1 MRVTIIGHGPAPAQA
16 TTGASGILVEAG
28 ATRLLL
34 DCGQGVIGPLL
45 ERMDPRELDAI
56 VVGHMH
62 ADHYL
67 DVVGLRYLF
76 PWAGEPQRRLPL
88 HLPPRGTERLTM
100 LASAISERPT
110 FFEDSFEIAEYAE
123 EVALEIGELHV
134 VPFRARHYVPAWG
147 MTVTDRA
154 GRRLVYAGDTGP
166 NDRLADVARGA
177 DLLICEASL
186 ADVSEDDGARG
197 HMTAT
202 EALETAR
209 AAGVARTIVTH
220 FGTAL
225 RPSVEAAIAASGVS
239 AEAARVGLSVE
250 V

>member
-1 MRVTIIGHGPAPAQA
+1 MRVTIIGHGPAPSQT

-34 DCGQGVIGPLL
+34 DCGQGVIGTLL
-45 ERMDPRELDAI
+45 ERMDPRELDAV

-76 PWAGEPQRRLPL
+76 PWAGEPPRRLPL

-110 FFEDSFEIAEYAE
+110 FFEDSFAIAEYAE
-123 EVALEIGELHV
+123 EVALEIGELRV
-134 VPFRARHYVPAWG
+134 VPFRSRHYVPAWG

-166 NDRLADVARGA
+166 TERLAEVARGA
-177 DLLICEASL
+177 DLFICEAGL

-197 HMTAT
+197 HMTALET
-202 EALETAR
+202 LETAR
-209 AAGVARTIVTH
+209 AAGVGRTILTH
-220 FGTAL
+220 FATRL
-225 RPSVEAAIAASGVS
+225 RPSVEAAIAASGLP